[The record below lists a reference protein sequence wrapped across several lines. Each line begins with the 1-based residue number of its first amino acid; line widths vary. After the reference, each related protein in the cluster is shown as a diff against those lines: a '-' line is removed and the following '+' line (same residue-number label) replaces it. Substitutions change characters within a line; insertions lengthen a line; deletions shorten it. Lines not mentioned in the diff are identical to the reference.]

1 MVRLIN
7 LKDWNRLIEK
17 EYQAEQNTK
26 SDINEHMH
34 DLLTLA
40 NDCTHITEFGS
51 RFGSSTK
58 AFLRAPVT
66 LRAYDL
72 EIHNPLMDLFKIARK
87 VGKDVEYERGDTLS
101 ILIEP
106 TDLLFIDTWHSQKQ
120 LREELQ
126 LHGNAAKKYLVFHD
140 THTYGVRDEQRDW
153 AANPNRKAMAGQGLL
168 PAVIDFVIK
177 NPRWSFKMHKTNN
190 NGLTVLERRG

>member
-1 MVRLIN
+1 MN
-7 LKDWNRLIEK
+7 LKDWNQLIEK
-17 EYQAEQNTK
+17 EYQAELNTK

-72 EIHNPLMDLFKIARK
+72 QIHNPLMDLFKIARK
-87 VGKDVEYERGDTLS
+87 VGKDVEYEKGDTLS